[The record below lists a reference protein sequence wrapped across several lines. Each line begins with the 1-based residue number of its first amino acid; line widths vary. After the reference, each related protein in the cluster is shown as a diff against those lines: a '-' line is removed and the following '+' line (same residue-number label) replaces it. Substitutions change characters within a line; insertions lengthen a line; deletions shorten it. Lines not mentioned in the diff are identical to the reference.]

1 LRKSNLIKKRLL
13 TLVLATGFS
22 CLFSPSLQAQTP
34 PTYSIY
40 SLGANTTGLS
50 ISQNGTYA
58 TGLYEGT
65 NTGFS
70 NPQAGFLWTQSGGVV
85 TLPAA
90 GTTNHVDASP
100 NAVNNSGTVA
110 GAVSTTFYGA
120 NSLPVL
126 YSNSSSATVL
136 PLPAGSSIGRAYG
149 INNAGTVVGSISQDL
164 NWYATVFTPT
174 NATVLLQT
182 TPDGSILQYAYGIAN
197 SGRIAGQFISTNS
210 AVTGAFY
217 LDSGATNAVDLG
229 FLPVPGGSNSTVAS
243 GISGSGS
250 YITGSSGPNAFLYQP
265 DTATMTALPL
275 LEGWTGSLAYSV
287 NDLGWVVGV
296 GGDITSVPFLFDGT
310 STYSLQGLLT
320 GPDSF
325 RWDMINGTGNTALG
339 ISDNGI
345 ITGRALY
352 DGVTTGFVMVP
363 NSPIPE
369 PSTWALL
376 AVGLLVILGVLRRK
390 KAA

>member
-1 LRKSNLIKKRLL
+1 MKKHLL
-13 TLVLATGFS
+13 TLVLATGLS

-50 ISQNGTYA
+50 VSQNGTYV
-58 TGLYEGT
+58 TGLYYST
-65 NTGFS
+65 NAGFS

-90 GTTNHVDASP
+90 GSTNHIDASP
-100 NAVNNSGTVA
+100 NAVNNSGMAA

-136 PLPAGSSIGRAYG
+136 PLPAGSSMGRAYG
-149 INNAGTVVGSISQDL
+149 INNAGTAVGSVSQDL

-174 NATVLLQT
+174 NATVLMQT

-197 SGRIAGQFISTNS
+197 SGRVTGQFISSTNS

-229 FLPVPGGSNSTVAS
+229 FLPGGDLSTVAF

-250 YITGSSGPNAFLYQP
+250 YITGTSGTNAFLYQP
-265 DTATMTALPL
+265 DTTTMTALPL
-275 LEGWTGSLAYSV
+275 LAGWTESQAHSV

-296 GGDITSVPFLFDGT
+296 GGDITSIPFLFDGT

-320 GPDSF
+320 GSDSF
-325 RWDMINGTGNTALG
+325 RWDMTNGTGNAALG

-376 AVGLLVILGVLRRK
+376 AVGLLVIIGLLRGK

>member
-1 LRKSNLIKKRLL
+1 MKRDLL
-13 TLVLATGFS
+13 TACLTGMFS
-22 CLFSPSLQAQTP
+22 IFSVYGTQAQTP

-50 ISQNGTYA
+50 VSQNGTYV
-58 TGLYEGT
+58 TGLYYST
-65 NTGFS
+65 NAGFS

-90 GTTNHVDASP
+90 GSTNHIDASP
-100 NAVNNSGTVA
+100 NAVNNSGMVA

-136 PLPAGSSIGRAYG
+136 PLPAGSSMGRAYG
-149 INNAGTVVGSISQDL
+149 INNAGTAVGSISQDL

-174 NATVLLQT
+174 NATVLMQT

-197 SGRIAGQFISTNS
+197 SGRVTGQFISSTNS

-229 FLPVPGGSNSTVAS
+229 FLPGGDLSTVAF

-250 YITGSSGPNAFLYQP
+250 YITGSSGTNAFLYQP
-265 DTATMTALPL
+265 DTATITALPL
-275 LEGWTGSLAYSV
+275 LEGWTESLAYSV

-296 GGDITSVPFLFDGT
+296 GGNITSIPFLFDGT
-310 STYSLQGLLT
+310 STYSLQGLLA
-320 GPDSF
+320 GPDSS
-325 RWDMINGTGNTALG
+325 RWDMTNGTGNAALG

-376 AVGLLVILGVLRRK
+376 AVGLLVILGVLRGK